1 MAYPL
6 INGVNYSWSNV
17 KLVLFGVP
25 VIGVTKIEYGRKQKK
40 DNNYGMGVDPISRGY
55 GNKEYEGKI
64 TLYRDEWNKI
74 IASSPSRDPLDIDF
88 FDIQVTF
95 SGSRVQP
102 SLDVLRACEFLED
115 PFTVSQGDTKIMV
128 EIPIVIGLIEH
139 QL

>member
-1 MAYPL
+1 MANVL

-25 VIGVTKIEYGRKQKK
+25 VVGITSIEYKAKQKK
-40 DNNYGMGVDPISRGY
+40 ENNYGMGVEPVSRGY

-64 TLYRDEWNKI
+64 TLYREEWNAI
-74 IASSPSRDPLDIDF
+74 IAAAPTRDPLAIPF

-95 SGSRVQP
+95 SGSRVAP

-115 PFTVSQGDTKIMV
+115 PFTVAQGDTKIMV
-128 EIPIVIGLIEH
+128 EIPLVIGSIDH
-139 QL
+139 VN